1 MDKIDKKIALMRE
14 DFHKRYTFS
23 VEESFRLDSA
33 LGAFEDSLRMRELV
47 KEQGYTLTGKE
58 KQTVAHPLLPKIKAG
73 EEMYLKFV
81 KSLGIKS
88 DD

>member
-14 DFHKRYTFS
+14 DFHKRYTFTA
-23 VEESFRLDSA
+23 EEEIRLDAA
-33 LGAFEDSLRMRELV
+33 LGQFEDSLRMREVV
-47 KEQGYTLTGKE
+47 KEQGYTLTGKD
-58 KQTVAHPLLPKIKAG
+58 KQKVAHPLLPKIKAG
-73 EEMYLKFV
+73 QELYLKFV